1 MLTHVP
7 FGIMFTTLQKNS
19 CAMYAIVSE
28 GCKLGAWA
36 RVEGTSTSSDDK
48 LSIAILAKDV
58 TVKSEVSVR
67 SCIVLPHKT
76 LTRNCANEVLL

>member
-1 MLTHVP
+1 
-7 FGIMFTTLQKNS
+7 
-19 CAMYAIVSE
+19 MYAIISE

-36 RVEGTSTSSDDK
+36 RVEGTSTASDDK

-67 SCIVLPHKT
+67 RWVAQLCPDYELGSG
-76 LTRNCANEVLL
+76 